1 MIDAKIKVSK
11 KILLLDN
18 FDSFTHILADYFL
31 QLGADLVIM
40 RNNVLLEE
48 ITCEDFKAV
57 ILSPGPGKPNDSGV
71 MPAVIQY
78 YHNRLPMLGICLG
91 HQALGEFFGAELV
104 HAKLPMHGKISGVQH
119 NLKSPIF
126 KEIPASF
133 DVVRYHSLVLQA
145 LTTNLEAI
153 ATTAD
158 GEIMALRH
166 LDFPIYGLQFHP
178 EAALT
183 EHGLKLLSNWL
194 NMYSLVC

>member
-71 MPAVIQY
+71 MSAVIQY